1 MDKRETV
8 IESIQK
14 LLALGVADSEIA
26 ENLYDV
32 GIAKE
37 EARDLILSA
46 KNPPILKENS
56 ALAAIQQNTQSVK
69 QNDLFEEAPSKLSM
83 NDQIIN
89 QLPIDKKAEVQPV
102 AKKVVS
108 SAEESNNIAD
118 KIMLDVSQQDGNEE
132 EGEDIED
139 EVEKTLNAVNKY
151 QSQQQVNQN
160 QQNNNQP
167 SQSQKNQSAL
177 TPEQKAID
185 QRLVLQK
192 SIAAL
197 KAQNNQVPNSQNVS
211 QSQQV
216 APSQVSQQNQFQSQ
230 QSQFQQKSFSQ
241 IPNVGFPVNSANNQN
256 PFSTRP
262 SVSMDSSPDF
272 EELWKKGIVVAVN
285 AKLAEMKHLNEDISA
300 QIQDRV
306 DEAVR
311 KELYQFKI
319 LQDSQKELM
328 ISSNREALD
337 QKQKEIVFI
346 IDSKIMEIKQH
357 NKQLSETLSAIESS
371 RKQQEMA
378 LTQISQALDDAKKVK
393 SQMIVEMNSEM
404 IKTKS
409 QAQAFIDNATTH
421 LNQMDERINK
431 TLELEKNIAEGMLAQ
446 AEQKIENLTI
456 QKADD
461 LIANMEVELNRLQ
474 TISKKISP
482 EMLEQKISV
491 LEEFK
496 KQFLTSMQ
504 QNLTQINSAIDELNQ
519 KNILA
524 ERTLQEKTLA
534 IDAKIEELSKF
545 EKSFTEKINQMLQ

>member
-32 GIAKE
+32 GIAKD
-37 EARDLILSA
+37 EARELILSA
-46 KNPPILKENS
+46 KNPPIIKENPAS
-56 ALAAIQQNTQSVK
+56 SIVQQRAQSSS
-69 QNDLFEEAPSKLSM
+69 QEDIFEETPSNLSM

-89 QLPIDKKAEVQPV
+89 QLPIEKKESLQTPEQ
-102 AKKVVS
+102 KVV
-108 SAEESNNIAD
+108 ANNEESNSIAE
-118 KIMLDVSQQDGNEE
+118 KIMLDVSDQDTEE
-132 EGEDIED
+132 DEEDIED

-151 QSQQQVNQN
+151 QSQGSTAQSV
-160 QQNNNQP
+160 QNNNP
-167 SQSQKNQSAL
+167 VSSQVQSPKNQQQKTL
-177 TPEQKAID
+177 EQKAID
-185 QRLVLQK
+185 QRLVLQN

-197 KAQNNQVPNSQNVS
+197 NSQKNQTQNQNTQKNS
-211 QSQQV
+211 QSQ
-216 APSQVSQQNQFQSQ
+216 AQSSPQ
-230 QSQFQQKSFSQ
+230 KKSFSQ
-241 IPNVGFPVNSANNQN
+241 IPNVDFSANTNPNQN

-285 AKLAEMKHLNEDISA
+285 AKLAEMKRLNEDISA

-328 ISSNREALD
+328 ISSNKEALD

-357 NKQLSETLSAIESS
+357 NKQLSETLAAIESS
-371 RKQQEMA
+371 KKQQEMA

-409 QAQAFIDNATTH
+409 QAQAFIDNATNH

-482 EMLEQKISV
+482 EMLDQKITV

-534 IDAKIEELSKF
+534 IDAKIEELTKF
-545 EKSFTEKINQMLQ
+545 EKTFTEKIQKMLK

>member
-32 GIAKE
+32 GIAKD
-37 EARDLILSA
+37 EARELILSA
-46 KNPPILKENS
+46 KNPPIIKENPAS
-56 ALAAIQQNTQSVK
+56 SIVQQRAQSSS
-69 QNDLFEEAPSKLSM
+69 QEDIFEETPSNLSM

-89 QLPIDKKAEVQPV
+89 QLPIEKKESLQTPEQ
-102 AKKVVS
+102 KVV
-108 SAEESNNIAD
+108 ANNEESNSIAE
-118 KIMLDVSQQDGNEE
+118 KIMLDVSDQDTEE
-132 EGEDIED
+132 DEEDIED

-151 QSQQQVNQN
+151 QSQGSTAQSV
-160 QQNNNQP
+160 QNNNP
-167 SQSQKNQSAL
+167 VSSQVQSPKNQQQK

-185 QRLVLQK
+185 QRLVLQN

-197 KAQNNQVPNSQNVS
+197 NSQKNQTQNQNTQKNS
-211 QSQQV
+211 QSQ
-216 APSQVSQQNQFQSQ
+216 AQS
-230 QSQFQQKSFSQ
+230 SPQQKSFSQ
-241 IPNVGFPVNSANNQN
+241 IPNVDFSANTNPNQN

-285 AKLAEMKHLNEDISA
+285 AKLAEMKRLNEDISA

-328 ISSNREALD
+328 ISSNKEALD

-357 NKQLSETLSAIESS
+357 NKQLSETLAAIESS
-371 RKQQEMA
+371 KKQQEMA

-409 QAQAFIDNATTH
+409 QAQAFIDNATNH

-482 EMLEQKISV
+482 EMLDQKITV

-534 IDAKIEELSKF
+534 IDAKIEELTKF
-545 EKSFTEKINQMLQ
+545 EKTFTEKIQKMLK